1 MRKLRVFRSV
11 GEVFSGVTRHYFQ
24 LLFVAWPAVVLIA
37 VGMALYFWVLY
48 RAGLASYGAMD
59 SAASPDEVLARYGN
73 ALEGIP
79 VWAVVTAVAVM
90 MMASAVAAVRWH
102 RFVLLG
108 DASSVFLRREDFRYV
123 WTTVNLFFFVVL
135 FAIAIG
141 LVVGVAAA
149 LFALLMGGFDAIASS
164 GLTVGILAL
173 LSIPLLFVGYAL
185 MLAFVIRLMLALPGA
200 AVGAGKG
207 VIETLRATG
216 GNMWRIAGYTLL
228 IYVPFTIGVV
238 LIQYIVAA
246 ALDAAD
252 GAGGVLGAVF
262 AAIVALAV
270 YLYFVMTQIT
280 MLSVAYR
287 EIVGLPD
294 DATLATG
301 PEPTPAA

>member
-1 MRKLRVFRSV
+1 
-11 GEVFSGVTRHYFQ
+11 
-24 LLFVAWPAVVLIA
+24 
-37 VGMALYFWVLY
+37 
-48 RAGLASYGAMD
+48 
-59 SAASPDEVLARYGN
+59 
-73 ALEGIP
+73 
-79 VWAVVTAVAVM
+79 
-90 MMASAVAAVRWH
+90 
-102 RFVLLG
+102 
-108 DASSVFLRREDFRYV
+108 
-123 WTTVNLFFFVVL
+123 
-135 FAIAIG
+135 
-141 LVVGVAAA
+141 
-149 LFALLMGGFDAIASS
+149 
-164 GLTVGILAL
+164 LTVGMLAL

-207 VIETLRATG
+207 VIETLRASG

-270 YLYFVMTQIT
+270 YLYFVITQIT

-294 DATLATG
+294 DAAPATPV
-301 PEPTPAA
+301 PEPIPVA